1 MYADSVPSRHERQR
15 NVEMGNEFLIMSQ
28 LRYTNEGLILYNYL
42 SSLYSELSVPLH
54 LEQIDHSWGF
64 GWGGELGNFHA
75 SLNPI

>member
-1 MYADSVPSRHERQR
+1 MHADSVPSRHERQR

-54 LEQIDHSWGF
+54 L
-64 GWGGELGNFHA
+64 
-75 SLNPI
+75 